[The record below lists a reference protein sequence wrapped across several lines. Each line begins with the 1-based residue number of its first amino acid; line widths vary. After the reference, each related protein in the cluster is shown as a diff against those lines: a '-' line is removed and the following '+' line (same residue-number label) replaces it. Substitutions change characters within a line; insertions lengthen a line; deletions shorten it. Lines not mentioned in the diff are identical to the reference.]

1 MFAIPPTTYRVVARA
16 TQHAPVDEPGGAARA
31 VGARGV
37 LLTSLLEFR
46 WQLAHPDDSCRLR
59 ADAIH
64 KGVDV
69 HLSEAAN
76 GFQFVRRDDLFVFFC
91 ATPHRAISRAT
102 PGNSDSWRRYPYG
115 RPRKRMAGV
124 FNLGTYRVWH
134 AGFVAR

>member
-31 VGARGV
+31 AGARGV

-46 WQLAHPDDSCRLR
+46 WQLAHPDDARRLR

-76 GFQFVRRDDLFVFFC
+76 GFQFVRRDDLFFL
-91 ATPHRAISRAT
+91 ARRRTEPSRALLPVT
-102 PGNSDSWRRYPYG
+102 ATRGDAIPTGALESEWR
-115 RPRKRMAGV
+115 
-124 FNLGTYRVWH
+124 
-134 AGFVAR
+134 GFSI